1 MLHNLSAMAE
11 GYSTRLITP
20 TDRMF
25 LRAMAYE
32 AVAGEEEPPDEVL
45 DNPAVVAFYANWG
58 RIGDYGVIAE
68 AEFEPVGAAWF
79 RILDE
84 DDPEGGF
91 IAGET
96 PELIIAV
103 ERHHRRRG
111 VGGMLL
117 EAVLER
123 ARQERS
129 GTIGLNVPAERTDA
143 VQTFKKHGFEVV
155 AERQGILTMHC
166 KL

>member
-1 MLHNLSAMAE
+1 MAD

-32 AVAGEEEPPDEVL
+32 AVAGEGDPPGDEVL
-45 DNPAVVAFYANWG
+45 DKPAVVTFYANWG
-58 RIGDYGVIAE
+58 RAGDYGVIAE
-68 AEFEPVGAAWF
+68 CEYEPVGAAWF
-79 RILDE
+79 RVLDE
-84 DDPEGGF
+84 DDPAGGF
-91 IAGET
+91 VAGET

-111 VGGMLL
+111 VGGILL
-117 EAVLER
+117 EAVLDR
-123 ARQERS
+123 ARQERYDS
-129 GTIGLNVPAERTDA
+129 IGLNVPAERADA

>member
-1 MLHNLSAMAE
+1 MAD

-32 AVAGEEEPPDEVL
+32 AVAGDGEPPAREVL
-45 DNPAVVAFYANWG
+45 DKPAVVAFYANWG
-58 RIGDYGVIAE
+58 RAGDYGVIAE

-91 IAGET
+91 VAGET
-96 PELIIAV
+96 PEMVIAV
-103 ERHHRRRG
+103 ERHHRQRG

-123 ARQERS
+123 ARQERHD
-129 GTIGLNVPAERTDA
+129 TIGLNVPAERADA

-155 AERQGILTMHC
+155 AERRGILTLHC